1 MSNEHELQW
10 TPQQTSLS
18 EARFLNPL
26 TPKTDKP
33 GYIAFARE
41 ENGQWVESTS
51 IPTYLLHEPSRL
63 PGFENWVE
71 QVFNENSYF
80 TINSFYRPGSTYSPD
95 AKEHALIDP
104 ITGRY
109 LLRPKRDKDFVK
121 QINAAWVD
129 LDYYKRGLT
138 KGTVVG
144 KIIDA
149 TEAGLIPMPTMLRDS
164 GRGLWVLWAL
174 DNCGGYEDKR
184 NFWAAVQ
191 RKLHSTFASLGSDPK
206 SLDVLRYTRLLGSLN
221 TKSNTRVSTVVLADD
236 TGNPPRYRL
245 KELADKIGVVFGKQK
260 RLANPQAK
268 QINREKGFKGYA
280 TRWTAD
286 EARFW
291 ELVDIRGNIP
301 LGLRNAHNQ
310 IIGMIL
316 KYRYF
321 GDELPK
327 QINLAAKRLFDAYE
341 TQEGYQIEPL
351 RKNGRQPDGTK
362 LNSVI
367 TEIRAGSQPAQ
378 GEYVLGHKSIADI
391 LEITPSESAELQV
404 RTGKKPWPPSSE
416 HDQPLKLAN
425 RTQKKK
431 LRQDYIEL
439 NWKRVVELTAVE
451 LAEHLTEKGLDCD
464 QSTAHRDRAAVAKRL
479 PSLQGKLFEP
489 DSLDD

>member
-1 MSNEHELQW
+1 MSTDNHLKW

-41 ENGQWVESTS
+41 DNGQWVQSTS
-51 IPTYLLHEPSRL
+51 IPTYLIHEPSRL
-63 PGFENWVE
+63 PGFEDWV
-71 QVFNENSYF
+71 QQQFDENSYF

-95 AKEHALIDP
+95 A
-104 ITGRY
+104 GRY
-109 LLRPKRDKDFVK
+109 LLRPKRDKEWIK

-138 KGTVVG
+138 KGAVVG

-149 TEAGLIPMPTMLRDS
+149 TEANLIPMPTMLRDS

-191 RKLHSTFASLGSDPK
+191 RKLHTTFTSLGSDPK

-221 TKSNTRVSTVVLADD
+221 TKSNTRVSTVVLADER
-236 TGNPPRYRL
+236 GNPPRYRL
-245 KELADKIGVVFGKQK
+245 KELADKLGVIFGKRK
-260 RLANPQAK
+260 RIANPEAK
-268 QINREKGFKGYA
+268 PINREKGFKGHD
-280 TRWTAD
+280 TRWKAD

-291 ELVDIRGNIP
+291 ELVAIREKIP

-310 IIGMIL
+310 IIGIIL

-321 GDELPK
+321 GNELPK
-327 QINLAAKRLFDAYE
+327 QINLAAHRLFDAYE

-351 RKNGRQPDGTK
+351 RVNGKQPDGTK
-362 LNSVI
+362 RNSVL
-367 TEIRAGSQPAQ
+367 TEIRAAAKPGQK
-378 GEYVLGHKSIADI
+378 EHVLSHKTIADT
-391 LEITPSESAELQV
+391 LEITPREAAELQI
-404 RTGKKPWPPSSE
+404 RTGRKGWPPSSE
-416 HDQPLKLAN
+416 HDQPLILPN

-431 LRQDYIEL
+431 LRQDHMKN
-439 NWKRVVELTAVE
+439 NWNLVVNLTAKE
-451 LAEHLTEKGLDCD
+451 LAEYLTEKGLDCD
-464 QSTAHRDRAAVAKRL
+464 QSTAHRDRAAVAKRI
-479 PSLQGKLFEP
+479 PSRQGKLF
-489 DSLDD
+489 

>member
-1 MSNEHELQW
+1 
-10 TPQQTSLS
+10 
-18 EARFLNPL
+18 
-26 TPKTDKP
+26 
-33 GYIAFARE
+33 
-41 ENGQWVESTS
+41 
-51 IPTYLLHEPSRL
+51 
-63 PGFENWVE
+63 
-71 QVFNENSYF
+71 
-80 TINSFYRPGSTYSPD
+80 
-95 AKEHALIDP
+95 
-104 ITGRY
+104 
-109 LLRPKRDKDFVK
+109 
-121 QINAAWVD
+121 
-129 LDYYKRGLT
+129 
-138 KGTVVG
+138 
-144 KIIDA
+144 
-149 TEAGLIPMPTMLRDS
+149 
-164 GRGLWVLWAL
+164 
-174 DNCGGYEDKR
+174 
-184 NFWAAVQ
+184 
-191 RKLHSTFASLGSDPK
+191 
-206 SLDVLRYTRLLGSLN
+206 
-221 TKSNTRVSTVVLADD
+221 VVLADD

-245 KELADKIGVVFGKQK
+245 KELADKLGVIFGKQK

-268 QINREKGFKGYA
+268 QINREKGFKGHA

-291 ELVDIRGNIP
+291 ELVDIRGKIP

-341 TQEGYQIEPL
+341 TQEGYQVEPL

-362 LNSVI
+362 LNSVT

-451 LAEHLTEKGLDCD
+451 LAEHLTEKYLDCD